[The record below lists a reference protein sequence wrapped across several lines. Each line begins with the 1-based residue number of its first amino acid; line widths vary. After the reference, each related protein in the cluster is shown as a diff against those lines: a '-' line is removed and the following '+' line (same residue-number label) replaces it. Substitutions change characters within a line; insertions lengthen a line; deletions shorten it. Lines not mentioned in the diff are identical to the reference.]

1 MRTPLPMNNLRSLI
15 HICKTSTRSLLLIL
29 ALSIVYPLTGCN
41 SSEGKLDESGKAM
54 NVTFDLLSGYDYEK
68 EQIPELVKSLDG
80 QRVAITG
87 FMLPVDF
94 EQGKVTSFILLNN
107 QMGCC
112 FGIMPRMNEFI
123 YVKMKPNTS
132 TKFMTDIPI
141 TVLGKFE
148 IGQDNLIGSLYGIEA
163 EKVEIS
169 KGL

>member
-1 MRTPLPMNNLRSLI
+1 MSNEEVNNRYNRLQKLLVFFSFLAIFSLGV
-15 HICKTSTRSLLLIL
+15 HYRPSAS
-29 ALSIVYPLTGCN
+29 
-41 SSEGKLDESGKAM
+41 
-54 NVTFDLLSGYDYEK
+54 FDYNKEQSVEKDGVVEINFDFLSGFDYEREK
-68 EQIPELVKSLDG
+68 IPRQVEELNGMKIAV
-80 QRVAITG
+80 TG
-87 FMLPVDF
+87 FVLPVDF
-94 EQGKVTSFILLNN
+94 DQGNVTSFILLNN